1 MSPIG
6 ATILRVLL
14 GCTYLAHA
22 YYIWAVL
29 TPEALAGLVDKQ
41 TGLSIGGN
49 FVWYQLVAHVL
60 GGFMLVPGIAT
71 RWAVAANIPA
81 LLASLI
87 VLHFHEGYFLHAT
100 VVEAARNTGRV
111 AGYEYTLFVLVATIA
126 QFFLGT
132 GALGFSRDR

>member
-14 GCTYLAHA
+14 GFTYLAHA
-22 YYIWAVL
+22 YYIWSVL
-29 TPEALAGLVDKQ
+29 TPDTLADLIDKQ
-41 TGLSIGGN
+41 TGLPIGGN

-60 GGFMLVPGIAT
+60 GGFMLVLGMAT
-71 RWAVAANIPA
+71 RWAVAANLPA
-81 LLASLI
+81 LLASVM
-87 VLHFHEGYFLHAT
+87 VLHFHQGYFLHA
-100 VVEAARNTGRV
+100 VVGGGGHDGTSV
-111 AGYEYTLFVLVATIA
+111 AGYEYALFVLVATIA